1 LAQKQGNFEGTMA
14 EKWGNVVIGVET
26 LRGNER
32 PDPHNQSLTLE
43 PKSNQFNDNQ
53 FNESGEGNM
62 PLVQGSSPKSIHE
75 NIKKEL
81 ASGKPRKQA
90 IAIAEETARRNK
102 RGDVGSINKKEIYRS
117 KYQNRGEM
125 LNIQGTIEQEQPYI

>member
-1 LAQKQGNFEGTMA
+1 MS
-14 EKWGNVVIGVET
+14 EKWGTVIIGVET
-26 LRGNER
+26 IQGNER
-32 PDPHNQSLTLE
+32 PSPHNQSLTLE
-43 PKSNQFNDNQ
+43 PRSNQFNDNQ

-62 PLVQGSSPKSIHE
+62 PLVQGSTPASIHE

-81 ASGKPRKQA
+81 AAGKPRKQA

-102 RGDVGSINKKEIYRS
+102 HGDVGSLNKKEIYRA

-125 LNIQGTIEQEQPYI
+125 LNQKGTIEQEQPYI